1 MKATSRVSAFMF
13 NPHTNTH
20 TNPCRASTPPVLRPG
35 FLTIGLASVKRKKGS
50 YLLPTLASLF
60 SQSSSKERASM
71 VVVVL
76 LAEFDPVWR
85 GVTLDE
91 IRAAHPSE
99 LDKGQLL
106 VIHVPPQFYP
116 PLTGTDLL
124 PQTTELHILG
134 PLSNIEGAPDHRV
147 T

>member
-1 MKATSRVSAFMF
+1 
-13 NPHTNTH
+13 
-20 TNPCRASTPPVLRPG
+20 
-35 FLTIGLASVKRKKGS
+35 
-50 YLLPTLASLF
+50 
-60 SQSSSKERASM
+60 M

-147 T
+147 TERGPQTTVSTLRDTSPLLSLTLPPAHLLLQP